1 MPLEKLA
8 LPIIIH
14 KILLNKRLMRKL
26 FITTSI
32 LAITLI
38 TQAQDKTAMKY
49 AATITVADASKRLNI
64 LASDAFEGR
73 ETGTPGAAMAAKYIQ
88 EQFQSFGLIA
98 PVNGNN
104 FQMLDLKEKTVL
116 NRTIIANG
124 KPLEFLKDYYV
135 LPNTFDNTKKTFKN
149 FVFVGY
155 GITSDKYDD
164 LGSLNL
170 EGKIAIVLAGEPK
183 LDGKS
188 LISGTDKMSDWTTS
202 RNKKLNAL
210 KAKNPA
216 GIIILNADMSRMAAN
231 KSYFDRPS
239 LVMGAE
245 KAGNILTIYASKEAL
260 DGLMEGTSKK
270 INDLTTEINTTLKPA
285 SFNFNANLDVDLQNK
300 LTPKEAKNVLGFLE
314 GSDAK
319 LKKEILVITAHYDHI
334 GVGEDGEVFNG
345 ADDDGS
351 GTTGVLEIAE
361 AFTKAKKEGKGP
373 KRSILFMTVVGEEK
387 GLLGSEW
394 YSEHPVFPLENTI
407 TDLNIDMIG
416 RVGDLYKGKEDSA
429 NYIYVIGSDK
439 LSSTLKEIN
448 EKANKTYT
456 KMTLDY
462 KFDDP
467 ADTERIYYRS
477 DHYNFAKH
485 NIPIIFYFNGTH
497 EDYHKKTDEVKKI
510 NFPVLVKRAQ
520 LVFYT
525 AWDLANRAER
535 PVVDKTNDMPSTR

>member
-1 MPLEKLA
+1 
-8 LPIIIH
+8 
-14 KILLNKRLMRKL
+14 
-26 FITTSI
+26 
-32 LAITLI
+32 
-38 TQAQDKTAMKY
+38 
-49 AATITVADASKRLNI
+49 
-64 LASDAFEGR
+64 
-73 ETGTPGAAMAAKYIQ
+73 
-88 EQFQSFGLIA
+88 
-98 PVNGNN
+98 
-104 FQMLDLKEKTVL
+104 
-116 NRTIIANG
+116 
-124 KPLEFLKDYYV
+124 
-135 LPNTFDNTKKTFKN
+135 
-149 FVFVGY
+149 
-155 GITSDKYDD
+155 
-164 LGSLNL
+164 
-170 EGKIAIVLAGEPK
+170 
-183 LDGKS
+183 
-188 LISGTDKMSDWTTS
+188 MSDWTTS

-245 KAGNILTIYASKEAL
+245 KTGNILTVYASKEAL

-270 INDLTTEINTTLKPA
+270 INDLTAEINTTLKPA

-319 LKKEILVITAHYDHI
+319 LKKEVLVITAHYDHI
-334 GVGEDGEVFNG
+334 GMGEDGDVFNG

-394 YSEHPVFPLENTI
+394 YSDHPVYPLENTI
-407 TDLNIDMIG
+407 TNLNIDMIG

-525 AWDLANRAER
+525 AWDLANRADR

>member
-1 MPLEKLA
+1 M
-8 LPIIIH
+8 
-14 KILLNKRLMRKL
+14 KRL

-32 LAITLI
+32 VAITLI

-73 ETGTPGAAMAAKYIQ
+73 ETGTPGAAMAAKYIK

-116 NRTIIANG
+116 NRTLIANG
-124 KPLEFLKDYYV
+124 KPLAFLKDYYV

-164 LGSLNL
+164 LSPLNL

-183 LDGKS
+183 LEGKS

-231 KSYFDRPS
+231 KSYFERPS

-245 KAGNILTIYASKEAL
+245 KEGNILTIYASKDAL

-270 INDLTTEINTTLKPA
+270 INDLTTEINTNLKPA
-285 SFNFNANLDVDLQNK
+285 SFIFNANLDVDLQNK
-300 LTPKEAKNVLGFLE
+300 LIPKEAKNVLGFLE

-334 GVGEDGEVFNG
+334 GVGEDGDVFNG

-351 GTTGVLEIAE
+351 GTTGVIEIAE

-416 RVGDLYKGKEDSA
+416 RVGDLYKDKQDSA

-525 AWDLANRAER
+525 AWELANRAER
-535 PVVDKTNDMPSTR
+535 PLVDKTNDMPSSR